1 MARKPLNARQFE
13 VLKWISDGCPDGVMK
28 DSTFK
33 LSAIALKSRQ
43 LVTVSKRGG
52 WHAETTDDGTYYL
65 ANGRY
70 PEVQSAWPAP
80 AKRVTLAKP
89 AKSESCRHRVQGAS
103 PASQSSDGDTTGTD
117 SDVTPME
124 AAESML
130 TAIHVPEHL
139 RNPHPIVVS
148 LRDNKGS
155 FTIAGTARHRA
166 LRIAQGLIHAAE
178 QRGWTVQSVATSRT
192 SWGREWD
199 TSDHFV
205 IDTGEYKAGVRFEQ
219 ENDRTPHEP
228 TAHELREQSRYSW
241 TRIPKYD
248 YAPSDRL
255 RIKLGSLGWRSER
268 RQHSWGDGKRGALIK
283 KLPAVMEEI
292 ARRHEEALQERIES
306 ERKAAEQQRLWQMAV
321 EEAKV
326 LLRESHRAEVLG
338 HQAASWREANELR
351 EYVRAMQA
359 VAERLEDAVE
369 MEAALGWIQWARDYA
384 NRLDPLEN
392 PIGVPEDPEP
402 TDEALEPFLPRQS
415 RRGYR
420 R

>member
-13 VLKWISDGCPDGVMK
+13 VLTWISDGCPDGVMG

-52 WHAETTDDGTYYL
+52 WHAAMTDDGTYYL

-70 PEVQSAWPAP
+70 PEAESARPAP
-80 AKRVTLAKP
+80 EKRVAPSKSAKP
-89 AKSESCRHRVQGAS
+89 ASGRQRVQRAS
-103 PASQSSDGDTTGTD
+103 PSLSPSVEDTTRTD
-117 SDVTPME
+117 SEVAPI
-124 AAESML
+124 AAPKQQLAE
-130 TAIHVPEHL
+130 IPVPEHL

-148 LRDNKGS
+148 LRENKGS
-155 FTIAGTARHRA
+155 FDIVGMVRHRA
-166 LRIAQGLIHAAE
+166 LRIAQGLIRAAE

-199 TSDHFV
+199 SNDHFV

-219 ENDRTPHEP
+219 EDDRTPHEP
-228 TAHELREQSRYSW
+228 TAHELRGQSRYSW

-255 RIKLGSLGWRSER
+255 RIELGSLGWRCER

-283 KLPAVMEEI
+283 KLPSVMEEI
-292 ARRHEEALQERIES
+292 AVRHEEALKERIES
-306 ERKAAEQQRLWQMAV
+306 ERKAAEEQRLWQMAV

-326 LLRESHRAEVLG
+326 LLRESHRAEVLA
-338 HQAASWREANELR
+338 HQAASWRKANDLR
-351 EYVRAMQA
+351 EYVRAMEE
-359 VAERLEDAVE
+359 VAGCAKDAVQ
-369 MEAALGWIQWARDYA
+369 AHGALDWIQWARDYA
-384 NRLDPLEN
+384 NRLDPLEK
-392 PIGVPEDPEP
+392 PISLPEDPEP
-402 TDEALEPFLPRQS
+402 TDEALEPFLPR
-415 RRGYR
+415 RNHHGYR
-420 R
+420 W